1 MRFGITLPIAG
12 VDGDVR
18 KALDY
23 ASMAEKAG
31 WDGVF
36 IEDYVYFAPSK
47 DPVFDPWI
55 TMAGVAARTE
65 KIRMGIT
72 VTPLARRR
80 PWMVAKQAATL
91 DHLSGGRLIL
101 GIGVGASED
110 RSFGAFGD
118 PTDINLRAEMTDE
131 ALDVILGLWTGRPF
145 SHRGKHYQ
153 VNDVTMLPKPVNGHR
168 VTLWIGGGW
177 PRKSVIARAAKGD
190 GACCFKVTAKGMDML
205 NPSDVREMKAI
216 FTHRPEF
223 DIVVGGTTPGDK
235 PAKARAQVA
244 PLAEAG
250 ATWWSEFGYSS
261 AKSLRRRIE
270 QGPPRS

>member
-1 MRFGITLPIAG
+1 MRFGITLPIGG

-18 KALDY
+18 KAVEY
-23 ASMAEKAG
+23 AMLAEKAG

-47 DPVFDPWI
+47 SPVFDPWI

-72 VTPLARRR
+72 VTPPARRR
-80 PWMVAKQAATL
+80 PWKLAKEAATL

-110 RSFGAFGD
+110 RSFAAFGD
-118 PTDINLRAEMTDE
+118 PVDIKVRAEMTDE

-145 SHRGKHYQ
+145 SHQGRHYQ
-153 VNDVTMLPKPVNGHR
+153 VNDVAMLPTPVNGSR
-168 VTLWIGGGW
+168 VTLWVGGGW
-177 PRKSVIARAAKGD
+177 PRKSVIARAHKGD
-190 GACCFKVTAKGMDML
+190 GACCYKVTDKGMDML
-205 NPSDVREMKAI
+205 TAADVREMKAT
-216 FTHRPEF
+216 FASRPAF
-223 DIVVGGTTPGDK
+223 DIVVGGTTPGAK
-235 PAKARAQVA
+235 PTKASAQVA
-244 PLAEAG
+244 PLTEAG

-270 QGPPRS
+270 QGPPRG